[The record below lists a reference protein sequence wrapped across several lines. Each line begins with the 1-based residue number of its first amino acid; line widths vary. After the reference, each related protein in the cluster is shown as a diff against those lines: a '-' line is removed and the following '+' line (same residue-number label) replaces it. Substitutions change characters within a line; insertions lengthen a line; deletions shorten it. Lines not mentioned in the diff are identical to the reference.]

1 MDDLDNQAVPRVV
14 VILGE
19 DVAALQLILRGIPV
33 DSGLAIV
40 VAMTVDDSLVPA
52 VRTVTDIPVSELA
65 GPSVLL
71 PGHIH
76 VVPRRH
82 DVIIRRDELII
93 EPIASSGGLDRML
106 RSLADNIGRNA
117 TVVVL
122 RGRDGDGVLGI
133 KRVRE
138 AGGLTICQ
146 RANDGDPLS
155 ELPHIAMS
163 TGRVDL
169 VLPVEQI
176 TSHIVHA
183 PELDIAS
190 ASEDAARSDDTLRD
204 ILAMIRIRTG
214 HDFTWYKRAT
224 LYRRLA
230 RRMQVCQTATLAD
243 YQRLLREHPNEL
255 ANLLRDFLIS
265 VTNFFRDP
273 EAFAALQEL
282 VLPRVFHGKGPTDQV
297 RVWVAGCATG
307 EEAYSIGIL
316 LAEYASRMTAPPQ
329 LQIFGTDIDEEALA
343 EARTGAYPALI
354 ATDVSP
360 ERLARFFAQ
369 DNGGYRVSKEL
380 REMMLF
386 SPHNVLR
393 DPPFSRL
400 DLISS
405 RNMLIYLNRDAQ
417 ERVLNTFHFA
427 LRPDGILFLGSSES
441 ADSLKQFA
449 PIDVKNRI
457 FERRIA
463 PTSTITDA
471 LITSAGWQPARMPY
485 QITTTE
491 RPRIGSFG
499 ELHHRAVEQYAPPS
513 VLVNEDL
520 DIVHL
525 SEHASRFLVIA
536 GGEPTRQIL
545 RLVLPELR
553 FELRGALY
561 AARQPGHATG
571 DTRIVRFA
579 DGGKQRS
586 IELRVRPVEVPE
598 AGRGT
603 LLVLFDELA
612 PPVEVATPA
621 EPGSQHFEPVVR
633 EMEDELHRNREQ
645 LRTTIEQY
653 ETSLEELKA
662 SNEELHAINEELRS
676 ATEELETSK
685 EELQSVNEELTTLNH
700 ELKVKVDEVSRI
712 NGDLQNL
719 MTSTDIG
726 VLFLD
731 RRLYIKRF
739 TPRVQDLFNVI
750 PSDIGRPLAHLTH
763 RLEYGDLPQ
772 AAAQVLVDLRTSDR
786 EVSSSDG
793 KRFLVRMSPYRSI
806 DDRIEGVVLTFV
818 EITDLKA
825 AQEAR
830 RVSEAALRTSEE
842 RLSLALR
849 AAPLAVIT
857 HDNKL
862 DATWAFVNGQQI
874 DGALHVIFAPDHAER
889 YSRSVREV
897 YASGH
902 AQRTELDVFTKAG
915 ARTYDF
921 RIEPTREGQLVT
933 GVTAIGFDITPSKQ
947 AEMSLRDNDRHKDE
961 FLAMLSHEL
970 RNPLTPLRIAYDVAR
985 LSSRQPARLEPAL
998 DIIGHQLTV
1007 VDRLV
1012 DDLLDLSRI
1021 AQGKLKLVQTLLDPV
1036 RVVEA
1041 ALESARPLI
1050 DEHRHKLE
1058 VRLPTTAVAIIGDF
1072 TRLVQVLSNLLL
1084 NAAKYTPDGG
1094 EITLAV
1100 VADVPRQRL
1109 VITVRDN
1116 GVGLRSDMLP
1126 RVFDMF
1132 AQAGESEELRDGG
1145 LGIGLN
1151 LVHQIIQLHGGTVAA
1166 HSDGPNRG
1174 SLFTIELALAPRDP
1188 T

>member
-1 MDDLDNQAVPRVV
+1 
-14 VILGE
+14 
-19 DVAALQLILRGIPV
+19 
-33 DSGLAIV
+33 
-40 VAMTVDDSLVPA
+40 
-52 VRTVTDIPVSELA
+52 
-65 GPSVLL
+65 
-71 PGHIH
+71 
-76 VVPRRH
+76 
-82 DVIIRRDELII
+82 
-93 EPIASSGGLDRML
+93 
-106 RSLADNIGRNA
+106 
-117 TVVVL
+117 
-122 RGRDGDGVLGI
+122 
-133 KRVRE
+133 
-138 AGGLTICQ
+138 
-146 RANDGDPLS
+146 
-155 ELPHIAMS
+155 
-163 TGRVDL
+163 
-169 VLPVEQI
+169 
-176 TSHIVHA
+176 
-183 PELDIAS
+183 
-190 ASEDAARSDDTLRD
+190 
-204 ILAMIRIRTG
+204 
-214 HDFTWYKRAT
+214 
-224 LYRRLA
+224 
-230 RRMQVCQTATLAD
+230 
-243 YQRLLREHPNEL
+243 
-255 ANLLRDFLIS
+255 
-265 VTNFFRDP
+265 
-273 EAFAALQEL
+273 
-282 VLPRVFHGKGPTDQV
+282 
-297 RVWVAGCATG
+297 
-307 EEAYSIGIL
+307 
-316 LAEYASRMTAPPQ
+316 
-329 LQIFGTDIDEEALA
+329 
-343 EARTGAYPALI
+343 
-354 ATDVSP
+354 
-360 ERLARFFAQ
+360 
-369 DNGGYRVSKEL
+369 
-380 REMMLF
+380 
-386 SPHNVLR
+386 
-393 DPPFSRL
+393 
-400 DLISS
+400 
-405 RNMLIYLNRDAQ
+405 
-417 ERVLNTFHFA
+417 
-427 LRPDGILFLGSSES
+427 
-441 ADSLKQFA
+441 
-449 PIDVKNRI
+449 
-457 FERRIA
+457 
-463 PTSTITDA
+463 
-471 LITSAGWQPARMPY
+471 MPY
-485 QITTTE
+485 QLTTTE
-491 RPRIGSFG
+491 RPRSGSFG

-603 LLVLFDELA
+603 LLVLFDERA

-662 SNEELHAINEELRS
+662 SNEEL
-676 ATEELETSK
+676 
-685 EELQSVNEELTTLNH
+685 TTLNH
-700 ELKVKVDEVSRI
+700 ELKVKVDEGSRI

-750 PSDIGRPLAHLTH
+750 PSDIGRPRAHLTH
-763 RLEYGDLPQ
+763 RLESGDLPQ
-772 AAAQVLVDLRTSDR
+772 AAAQVLVDLRTSGR

-862 DATWAFVNGQQI
+862 DATWAFVNGQQL
-874 DGALHVIFAPDHAER
+874 DGALHVIFAPDNAER

-921 RIEPTREGQLVT
+921 RIAPTREGQLVT
-933 GVTAIGFDITPSKQ
+933 GVPAIGFDIPPSKQ
-947 AEMSLRDNDRHKDE
+947 AEMSLRDNDRHKDA

-970 RNPLTPLRIAYDVAR
+970 RNPPTPLRIAYDVAR
-985 LSSRQPARLEPAL
+985 LSSRQPARREPAL
-998 DIIGHQLTV
+998 DIIGQQLTV
-1007 VDRLV
+1007 GDRLV

-1058 VRLPTTAVAIIGDF
+1058 VRLPTPAVAIIGDF
-1072 TRLVQVLSNLLL
+1072 TRHVQVLSNLLL

-1109 VITVRDN
+1109 VITVRDY